1 MEDTYSNFSGRT
13 TAAAPAEDYRLYDRI
28 WQRVAPELNPYPE
41 VRQAE
46 SAGGTESAALG
57 DTGEN
62 LEHLPG
68 AQSDPCCMGSAAM
81 DSLQVL
87 TGFLEDER
95 AGRRTLLQLAAQAA
109 NPRTV
114 RVLRQLAA
122 ERHERLRQLTAAYY
136 LTTGSRY
143 VPTVQVQTPAE
154 EDFCAALRSV
164 YHETACIGLN
174 YLRAAD
180 GTADLCLEH
189 MFQRMGK
196 AAFQQADQLLRLVSL
211 FVR

>member
-1 MEDTYSNFSGRT
+1 MEYTDYGLDQETG
-13 TAAAPAEDYRLYDRI
+13 AVCDYRMYDRI

-46 SAGGTESAALG
+46 GAGGTESAALG

-95 AGRRTLLQLAAQAA
+95 AGRRTLLQLAAQALLEGFHVLHSTVGRIQA
-109 NPRTV
+109 VHAAAAKMMKKRTAGMRRASGSPR
-114 RVLRQLAA
+114 
-122 ERHERLRQLTAAYY
+122 
-136 LTTGSRY
+136 
-143 VPTVQVQTPAE
+143 
-154 EDFCAALRSV
+154 
-164 YHETACIGLN
+164 
-174 YLRAAD
+174 
-180 GTADLCLEH
+180 
-189 MFQRMGK
+189 
-196 AAFQQADQLLRLVSL
+196 
-211 FVR
+211 

>member
-46 SAGGTESAALG
+46 GAGGTESAALG

-95 AGRRTLLQLAAQAA
+95 AGRRTLLQLAAQAMCLEEMFSA
-109 NPRTV
+109 QIPQGAIFYGETRRRETV
-114 RVLRQLAA
+114 EITEELRQ
-122 ERHERLRQLTAAYY
+122 EVRKMFREMHEYYDRRYTPKVKYSKSCNACSLKDICLPRLGKAVSVKSYMNEMLK
-136 LTTGSRY
+136 
-143 VPTVQVQTPAE
+143 E
-154 EDFCAALRSV
+154 EDA
-164 YHETACIGLN
+164 
-174 YLRAAD
+174 
-180 GTADLCLEH
+180 
-189 MFQRMGK
+189 
-196 AAFQQADQLLRLVSL
+196 
-211 FVR
+211 